1 MAGKAGRCGEIL
13 PCERG
18 MRMKEILLDFG
29 AILYDLAHALRS
41 GAKKV
46 LIVLAVLAAL
56 LTLSVLYL
64 MTPRAEIRS
73 LTGFQCYSVPHCEVN
88 YQFYHRDDDLYHMGI
103 YKLNGQ
109 DAVRFVYWAQENGW
123 SKMPLSAEALNSGML
138 DEATCPEAADIKQ
151 VPQGFWKQPNGMEL
165 FVFDSQT
172 ATLYIRKMP
181 R

>member
-1 MAGKAGRCGEIL
+1 
-13 PCERG
+13 
-18 MRMKEILLDFG
+18 MKEIMLDFG
-29 AILYDLAHALRS
+29 AILSDLFHALRS

-46 LIVLAVLAAL
+46 LIALAVLAAL
-56 LTLSVLYL
+56 VLYL
-64 MTPRAEIRS
+64 MTPHTEIRS
-73 LTGFQCYSVPHCEVN
+73 LTGFRCYFVPRCEVIFQS
-88 YQFYHRDDDLYHMGI
+88 YLRDNDLYNMGI

-123 SKMPLSAEALNSGML
+123 SPMPLTGEALTSGML
-138 DEATCPEAADIKQ
+138 DEETCPEAAEIKQ
-151 VPQGFWKQPNGMEL
+151 VTQGFWKQPNGMAL